1 GELRLRSCD
10 RIHFSAGWW
19 PLPQFPLCF
28 SALPRPPRL
37 STRELPRRREG
48 VDGGG
53 GEKGARRHQQRKG
66 QRNACDELFGCSSN
80 EASKHNTGIAEVHFS
95 RDDSSAAM
103 ANLQPTLPCDYRS
116 LVPAL
121 ASCCSDPET
130 VFSLNWKQNDP
141 QSNAMYHSGT
151 ATDDNVEFLQLIFND
166 TYEGNSSSELQIW
179 DILDMY
185 FPESFAAVQF
195 NTLMGFGN
203 DDCTPHNECVDAGD
217 MVEMSICPPSPDKTR
232 DADDPSCRVPFDYT
246 NFYLQNE
253 PSDSDNEC
261 SSASCI
267 VMEYECTDNQEQP
280 VGLSNL
286 LDIGSPCGS
295 DDLNKPSLNT
305 KNIVLVLDLDETL
318 VHSKLQPCDDFDFTL
333 QVFFNMED
341 HTVYVRQRP
350 HLQMFLHQVAQ
361 MFEVVVFTA
370 SESVYAE
377 PLLDKLDPDRKLIS
391 HRFYRESCTFSN
403 GSYTKDLTI
412 FGVDLAKIV
421 IVDNTPQVF
430 QLQVDNGIPI
440 KSWFDDPSD
449 VELMELLPFLAT
461 LVDAKDVRPIISK
474 NFNEKPQLVG
484 SHQIN

>member
-1 GELRLRSCD
+1 
-10 RIHFSAGWW
+10 
-19 PLPQFPLCF
+19 LP
-28 SALPRPPRL
+28 
-37 STRELPRRREG
+37 TRQLPRRREG
-48 VDGGG
+48 VGGG
-53 GEKGARRHQQRKG
+53 GGGDQGARRHQQRGDGARATSCSEPHSIGISTGLLKDSHC
-66 QRNACDELFGCSSN
+66 QKSTFDQTSRANQQNGCSSN
-80 EASKHNTGIAEVHFS
+80 EALKHNTGIAEVYFS
-95 RDDSSAAM
+95 REDSSAAM
-103 ANLQPTLPCDYRS
+103 ANLHPTSPCDYRPM
-116 LVPAL
+116 VPAL
-121 ASCCSDPET
+121 APCYSDPET

-141 QSNAMYHSGT
+141 QSNAMYHSGA
-151 ATDDNVEFLQLIFND
+151 ATDDNTEFLQLIFSD

-179 DILDMY
+179 DILDLY

-203 DDCTPHNECVDAGD
+203 DDCTHNECVDARD
-217 MVEMSICPPSPDKTR
+217 MIEMSICPPSPDKTR
-232 DADDPSCRVPFDYT
+232 DADDPSFRVPVDYT

-253 PSDSDNEC
+253 PSDSDKEC

-286 LDIGSPCGS
+286 LDIGSPCDS
-295 DDLNKPSLNT
+295 DDLTKPSLNT

-350 HLQMFLHQVAQ
+350 HLMMFLHWVAQ
-361 MFEVVVFTA
+361 MFEVAVFTA

-412 FGVDLAKIV
+412 FGVDLSKIV

-440 KSWFDDPSD
+440 KSWFDDPPD

-461 LVDAKDVRPIISK
+461 LVDAKDVRPIVSK
-474 NFNEKPQLVG
+474 NFNKKPQLAG
-484 SHQIN
+484 SEIR

>member
-1 GELRLRSCD
+1 MDCLGTQELHS
-10 RIHFSAGWW
+10 IGI
-19 PLPQFPLCF
+19 
-28 SALPRPPRL
+28 
-37 STRELPRRREG
+37 STGLLKDSHCQKSTFDQTSRA
-48 VDGGG
+48 D
-53 GEKGARRHQQRKG
+53 QQ
-66 QRNACDELFGCSSN
+66 NGCSSN
-80 EASKHNTGIAEVHFS
+80 EASKHSTGIAEVHFS
-95 RDDSSAAM
+95 QDDSSAPM
-103 ANLQPTLPCDYRS
+103 TKLHPTLPCDYRS

-121 ASCCSDPET
+121 APCCSDPET

-141 QSNAMYHSGT
+141 QSNAMYHSGA
-151 ATDDNVEFLQLIFND
+151 ATDDNAEFLQLIFSD

-179 DILDMY
+179 DVLDLY

-195 NTLMGFGN
+195 NTLMGFET

-232 DADDPSCRVPFDYT
+232 DADDSSCRVPVDYT

-253 PSDSDNEC
+253 QSDSDNEC
-261 SSASCI
+261 SSASSI
-267 VMEYECTDNQEQP
+267 VMEYECSDNQELS

-286 LDIGSPCGS
+286 LDIGSPCNS
-295 DDLNKPSLNT
+295 DDLSKPSLNT

-341 HTVYVRQRP
+341 HTVYVRRRP
-350 HLQMFLHQVAQ
+350 HLEMFLHEVAQ
-361 MFEVVVFTA
+361 MFEVIVFTA

-377 PLLDKLDPDRKLIS
+377 PLLDKLDPDHKLIS
-391 HRFYRESCTFSN
+391 RRFYRESCTFSN
-403 GSYTKDLTI
+403 GSYIKDLTI

-421 IVDNTPQVF
+421 IVDNTP

-461 LVDAKDVRPIISK
+461 LVDAKDVRPIVSK
-474 NFNEKPQLVG
+474 NFNKKPQLVG
-484 SHQIN
+484 SD

>member
-1 GELRLRSCD
+1 MDCLGTQELHS
-10 RIHFSAGWW
+10 IGI
-19 PLPQFPLCF
+19 
-28 SALPRPPRL
+28 
-37 STRELPRRREG
+37 STGLLKDSHCQKSTFDQTSRA
-48 VDGGG
+48 D
-53 GEKGARRHQQRKG
+53 QQ
-66 QRNACDELFGCSSN
+66 NGCSSN
-80 EASKHNTGIAEVHFS
+80 EASKHSTGIAEVHFS
-95 RDDSSAAM
+95 QDDSSAPM
-103 ANLQPTLPCDYRS
+103 TKLHPTLPCDYRS

-121 ASCCSDPET
+121 APCCSDPET

-141 QSNAMYHSGT
+141 QSNAMYHSGA
-151 ATDDNVEFLQLIFND
+151 ATDDNAEFLQLIFSD

-179 DILDMY
+179 DVLDLY

-195 NTLMGFGN
+195 NTLMGFET

-232 DADDPSCRVPFDYT
+232 DADDSSCRVPVDYT

-253 PSDSDNEC
+253 QSDSDNEC
-261 SSASCI
+261 SSASSI
-267 VMEYECTDNQEQP
+267 VMEYECSDNQELS

-286 LDIGSPCGS
+286 LDIGSPCNS
-295 DDLNKPSLNT
+295 DDLSKPSLNT

-341 HTVYVRQRP
+341 HTVYVRRRP
-350 HLQMFLHQVAQ
+350 HLEMFLHEVAQ
-361 MFEVVVFTA
+361 MFEVIVFTA

-377 PLLDKLDPDRKLIS
+377 PLLDKLDPDHKLIS
-391 HRFYRESCTFSN
+391 RRFYRESCTFSN
-403 GSYTKDLTI
+403 GSYIKDLTI

-461 LVDAKDVRPIISK
+461 LVDAKDVRPIVSK
-474 NFNEKPQLVG
+474 NFNKKPQLVG
-484 SHQIN
+484 SD